1 MSKKKNDFENID
13 NLEEKKDEK
22 IINNK
27 EKKEPVPKKE
37 EKEEKQKDEKKSKY
51 TDFKKLK
58 VKAFKTFSAR
68 LGNKESFNF
77 KKDEVKEISNELFK
91 NLIKIK
97 ALVKPV

>member
-13 NLEEKKDEK
+13 NLEEKK
-22 IINNK
+22 
-27 EKKEPVPKKE
+27 EPVPKKE
-37 EKEEKQKDEKKSKY
+37 EKEEKQSKKDEKKSKY